1 MNLELKNE
9 ILKFDKIGISGKEI
23 NEHIAFYYDNANEC
37 MEIYHN
43 NKAEALKI
51 FQIILKNLRKE
62 YDYYSKSSFDEFLYC
77 LDESRQYVNYIQE
90 IRAKCIRTNSYETLF
105 SNLYDIADYKKHN
118 ILTTFEDNELY
129 GSIWI
134 NVINDEIEISNNEE
148 KITVLKIL
156 KQFYLKPS
164 KGKAKDI
171 EKISKYIRKHKLEE
185 FIIRPFF
192 ERFLDI

>member
-37 MEIYHN
+37 MKLYQK

-62 YDYYSKSSFDEFLYC
+62 YDYYSKSSFDIFLYC
-77 LDESRQYVNYIQE
+77 PDEAKQYVYYIQE

-118 ILTTFEDNELY
+118 ILTTFEDNQLY

-134 NVINDEIEISNNEE
+134 NVINDEIEKSNNEE
-148 KITVLKIL
+148 KINVLKIL
-156 KQFYLKPS
+156 KLFYLKPS

-171 EKISKYIRKHKLEE
+171 EKISKYIGKHNLEE
-185 FIIRPFF
+185 FIIKPFF

>member
-1 MNLELKNE
+1 MNLELRNE
-9 ILKFDKIGISGKEI
+9 ILKFDKIGVSGKEI

-51 FQIILKNLRKE
+51 FKIINKNLKKE
-62 YDYYSKSSFDEFLYC
+62 YDYYSKSSFDIFLYC
-77 LDESRQYVNYIQE
+77 PDEAKQYVYYIQE

-105 SNLYDIADYKKHN
+105 SNLYDIVDYKKYYIKN
-118 ILTTFEDNELY
+118 NFEDNQLY

-134 NVINDEIEISNNEE
+134 NVINDEIENSNNEE

-185 FIIRPFF
+185 FLIKPFF
-192 ERFLDI
+192 EKYLYI

>member
-51 FQIILKNLRKE
+51 FKIINKNLKKE
-62 YDYYSKSSFDEFLYC
+62 YDYYSKSSLDIFLYC
-77 LDESRQYVNYIQE
+77 PDEAKQYVYYIQE

-105 SNLYDIADYKKHN
+105 SNLYDIVDYKKYYIKN
-118 ILTTFEDNELY
+118 NFEDNQLY

>member
-51 FQIILKNLRKE
+51 FKIINKNLKKE
-62 YDYYSKSSFDEFLYC
+62 YDYYSKSSFDIFLYC
-77 LDESRQYVNYIQE
+77 PDEAKQYVYYIQE

-105 SNLYDIADYKKHN
+105 SNLYDIVDYKKYYIKN
-118 ILTTFEDNELY
+118 NFEDNQLY

>member
-1 MNLELKNE
+1 MSLELKNE

-51 FQIILKNLRKE
+51 FKIINKNLKKE
-62 YDYYSKSSFDEFLYC
+62 YDYYSKSSFDIFLYC
-77 LDESRQYVNYIQE
+77 PDEAKQYVYYIQE

-105 SNLYDIADYKKHN
+105 SNLYDIVDYKKYYIKN
-118 ILTTFEDNELY
+118 NFEDNQLY

>member
-43 NKAEALKI
+43 NKADALKI
-51 FQIILKNLRKE
+51 FKIINKNLKKE
-62 YDYYSKSSFDEFLYC
+62 YDYYSKSSFDIFLYC
-77 LDESRQYVNYIQE
+77 PDEAKQYVYYIQE

-105 SNLYDIADYKKHN
+105 SNLYDIVDYKKYYIKN
-118 ILTTFEDNELY
+118 NFEDNQLY

>member
-9 ILKFDKIGISGKEI
+9 ILKFDKIGVSGKEI
-23 NEHIAFYYDNANEC
+23 NEHISFYYDNATEC
-37 MEIYHN
+37 MKLYQK
-43 NKAEALKI
+43 NKSEALKI
-51 FQIILKNLRKE
+51 FKIINKNLKKE
-62 YDYYSKSSFDEFLYC
+62 YDYYSKSSFGIFLYC
-77 LDESRQYVNYIQE
+77 PDEAKQYVYYIQE
-90 IRAKCIRTNSYETLF
+90 IKAKCIRTNSYETLF
-105 SNLYDIADYKKHN
+105 SNLYDIVDYKKYYIKN
-118 ILTTFEDNELY
+118 NFEDNQLY

-134 NVINDEIEISNNEE
+134 NAINDEIEISNNEE

>member
-9 ILKFDKIGISGKEI
+9 ILKFDKIGVSGKEI

-51 FQIILKNLRKE
+51 FKIINKNLKKE
-62 YDYYSKSSFDEFLYC
+62 YDYYSKSSFDIFLYC
-77 LDESRQYVNYIQE
+77 PDEAKQYVYYIQE

-105 SNLYDIADYKKHN
+105 SNLYDIVDYKKYYIKN
-118 ILTTFEDNELY
+118 NFEDNQLY

>member
-51 FQIILKNLRKE
+51 FQIIIKNLKKE
-62 YDYYSKSSFDEFLYC
+62 YDYYSKSSFDVFLYC
-77 LDESRQYVNYIQE
+77 PDGAKQYVYYIQE

-105 SNLYDIADYKKHN
+105 SNLYDIVDYKKHN
-118 ILTTFEDNELY
+118 ILTNFEDTQLY

-134 NVINDEIEISNNEE
+134 NVINDEIEKSNNEE
-148 KITVLKIL
+148 KINVLKIL
-156 KQFYLKPS
+156 KLFYLKPS

-171 EKISKYIRKHKLEE
+171 EKISKYIRKHNLEE
-185 FIIRPFF
+185 FLIKPFF
-192 ERFLDI
+192 EKYLDI

>member
-51 FQIILKNLRKE
+51 FKIINKNLKKE
-62 YDYYSKSSFDEFLYC
+62 YDYYSKSSFDIFLYC
-77 LDESRQYVNYIQE
+77 PDEVKQYVYYIQE

-105 SNLYDIADYKKHN
+105 SNLYDIVDYKKYYIKN
-118 ILTTFEDNELY
+118 NFEDNQLY

-134 NVINDEIEISNNEE
+134 NVINDEIENSNNEE

>member
-1 MNLELKNE
+1 MNLELRNE

-51 FQIILKNLRKE
+51 FQIIIKNLRKE
-62 YDYYSKSSFDEFLYC
+62 YDYYSKSSFDEILYC
-77 LDESRQYVNYIQE
+77 LDESRQYVNYIHE

-105 SNLYDIADYKKHN
+105 SNLCDIVDYKKHN
-118 ILTTFEDNELY
+118 IFTNFEDNQLY

-148 KITVLKIL
+148 RTKIL
-156 KQFYLKPS
+156 EMLKSFYLNPNKD
-164 KGKAKDI
+164 KAKHI
-171 EKISKYIRKHKLEE
+171 SKISRYIREHNLEK
-185 FIIRPFF
+185 FLIKPFF
-192 ERFLDI
+192 EKFLDI

>member
-1 MNLELKNE
+1 MNLELRNE

-51 FQIILKNLRKE
+51 FQIIIKNLRKE

-77 LDESRQYVNYIQE
+77 LDESRQYVNYIHE

-105 SNLYDIADYKKHN
+105 SNLCDIVDYKKHN
-118 ILTTFEDNELY
+118 IFTNFEDNQLY

-134 NVINDEIEISNNEE
+134 NVINDEIKISNNEE
-148 KITVLKIL
+148 RTKIL
-156 KQFYLKPS
+156 EMLKSFYLNPNKD
-164 KGKAKDI
+164 KAKHI
-171 EKISKYIRKHKLEE
+171 SKISRYIREHNLEK
-185 FIIRPFF
+185 FLIKPFF
-192 ERFLDI
+192 EKFLDI

>member
-1 MNLELKNE
+1 MNLELRNE
-9 ILKFDKIGISGKEI
+9 ILKFDKIGVSGKEI

-51 FQIILKNLRKE
+51 FKIINKNLKKE
-62 YDYYSKSSFDEFLYC
+62 YDYYSKSSFDIFLYC
-77 LDESRQYVNYIQE
+77 PDEAKQYVYYIQE

-105 SNLYDIADYKKHN
+105 SNLYDIVDYKKHN
-118 ILTTFEDNELY
+118 IFTNFEDNQLY

-148 KITVLKIL
+148 KTKIL
-156 KQFYLKPS
+156 EMLKSFYLNPNKD
-164 KGKAKDI
+164 KAKH
-171 EKISKYIRKHKLEE
+171 ISKILNYIRKHKLEE
-185 FIIRPFF
+185 FLIRPFF